1 MLKELY
7 TAALG
12 MMPQQTRL
20 EVIANNLANAGTN
33 GFKRDSVFE
42 RNLIDARAN
51 FYNVPGDVEQDDPPT
66 GSYIDF
72 KAGASRQTNNPLD
85 LAIADKNNF
94 FMMQDEEQN
103 IFLSKDGHFT
113 IGTDGTIQ
121 AMDGKLLMG
130 AAGPINL
137 YREFDIDPQSIR
149 DSKALDINIAES
161 GEVFINEV
169 SVGTIQIA
177 EVENLES
184 LQKVSASDF
193 IVTKDTFLNYIN
205 PDQVSVKQ
213 GWIEES
219 NVNIVSEMVTM
230 IELNRAF
237 EAGSKVIQTN
247 NETLDKSIALGRFY

>member
-20 EVIANNLANAGTN
+20 EVIANNMANAGTN
-33 GFKRDSVFE
+33 GFKRESVFE

-72 KAGASRQTNNPLD
+72 DQGGFRQTDNPLD
-85 LAIADKNNF
+85 LAIDGKNNF

-121 AMDGKLLMG
+121 AMDGKFLMG
-130 AAGPINL
+130 AAGPINI
-137 YREFDIDPQSIR
+137 YREFDLDPQSIR
-149 DSKALDINIAES
+149 DTRSLDITFRNREKYLLMRYPWERYKLLRS
-161 GEVFINEV
+161 K
-169 SVGTIQIA
+169 
-177 EVENLES
+177 NLES

-205 PDQVSVKQ
+205 PDQISVKQ
-213 GWIEES
+213 GWLEES
-219 NVNIVSEMVTM
+219 NVNIVNEMVTM

-237 EAGSKVIQTN
+237 EAGSKVIITN
-247 NETLDKSIALGRFY
+247 NETLDRSIALGRFY